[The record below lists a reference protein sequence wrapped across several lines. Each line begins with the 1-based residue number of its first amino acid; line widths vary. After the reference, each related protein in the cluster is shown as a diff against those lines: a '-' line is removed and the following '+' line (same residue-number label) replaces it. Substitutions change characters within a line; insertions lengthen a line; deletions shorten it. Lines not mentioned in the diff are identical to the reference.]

1 MWGANA
7 PEHTTDKGVRQAM
20 TDMDRR
26 SILQLTSAATIAGGL
41 VAGAGGAAHAV
52 RKAVGQVVLRGKRTG
67 ANIPDVLTAGVPYFV
82 RYDLSDEQGR
92 SVGTEN
98 AHCLPVAVGLDGS
111 FIIATLVL
119 SLDDG
124 VITAATAFQR
134 PLPAVTEPP
143 VNARPWSH
151 VFAITGGTGTYVG
164 AAGSITIEHPTRDED
179 VLTVDLTAP

>member
-1 MWGANA
+1 
-7 PEHTTDKGVRQAM
+7 M

-41 VAGAGGAAHAV
+41 VVGTGGAARAT
-52 RKAVGQVVLRGKRTG
+52 RKAVRQIVLTGRRTG

-82 RYDLSDEQGR
+82 RYDLSDAQGR

-111 FIIATLVL
+111 FVMATLVL

-124 VITAATAFQR
+124 MITATAAFQR

-143 VNARPWSH
+143 VNARQWSH
-151 VFAITGGTGTYVG
+151 VFAITGGTGAYVG
-164 AAGSITIEHPTRDED
+164 AAGSVTIEHPSRDED
-179 VLTVDLTAP
+179 VLTIEPADASS

>member
-1 MWGANA
+1 
-7 PEHTTDKGVRQAM
+7 M

>member
-1 MWGANA
+1 
-7 PEHTTDKGVRQAM
+7 M
-20 TDMDRR
+20 TDMNRR

-41 VAGAGGAAHAV
+41 VVGAGGAAHAA
-52 RKAVGQVVLRGKRTG
+52 RKAAGQIVLTGTRTG

-111 FIIATLVL
+111 VVIATLVL

-134 PLPAVTEPP
+134 PLPVVTEPP
-143 VNARPWSH
+143 VDARPWSH
-151 VFAITGGTGTYVG
+151 TFAITGGTGTYLG

-179 VLTVDLTAP
+179 VLTIDLSAP

>member
-1 MWGANA
+1 
-7 PEHTTDKGVRQAM
+7 M

-26 SILQLTSAATIAGGL
+26 SILQLASAAAIAGGV
-41 VAGAGGAAHAV
+41 VAGAGGSAHAAG
-52 RKAVGQVVLRGKRTG
+52 KAVGRIVLSGRRTG
-67 ANIPDVLTAGVPYFV
+67 ANIPDLLTAGVPYYV

-111 FIIATLVL
+111 FVIATLVL

-124 VITAATAFQR
+124 MITAATAFQR

-151 VFAITGGTGTYVG
+151 EFAITGGTGTYLG
-164 AAGSITIEHPTRDED
+164 AAGSVTIEHPTRDED
-179 VLTVDLTAP
+179 VLTIDLTDPSS

>member
-1 MWGANA
+1 
-7 PEHTTDKGVRQAM
+7 M

-26 SILQLTSAATIAGGL
+26 SILQLTSAATIVGGL
-41 VAGAGGAAHAV
+41 VVGAGGAAHAA
-52 RKAVGQVVLRGKRTG
+52 RKAAGRIVLRGKRTG

-111 FIIATLVL
+111 FVIATLVL
-119 SLDDG
+119 SLDNG
-124 VITAATAFQR
+124 MITAATAFQR

-143 VNARPWSH
+143 VSARPWSH
-151 VFAITGGTGTYVG
+151 AFAITGGTGTYLG
-164 AAGSITIEHPTRDED
+164 AAGSITIEHPARDED
-179 VLTVDLTAP
+179 VLTIDLTAP